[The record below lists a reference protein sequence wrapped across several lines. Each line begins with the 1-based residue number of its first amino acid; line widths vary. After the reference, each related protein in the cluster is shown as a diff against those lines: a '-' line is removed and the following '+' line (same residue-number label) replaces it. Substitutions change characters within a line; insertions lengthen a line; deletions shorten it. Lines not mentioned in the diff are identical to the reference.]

1 MVVIVEDAV
10 WLPWLP
16 PLSFEIDTRMVEDTI
31 AVDVGKDKRLCHIMG
46 WKEEHVRH
54 ENGLNVQEFNG
65 MDSRHR
71 EGSWLLVRVMKLV
84 EVFVQERIVVQP
96 MMPVGQII
104 LPDEDNWELEEE
116 PDPSIIGNVI
126 VESGPASIVDVAREH
141 TRYNGTQKQ

>member
-1 MVVIVEDAV
+1 
-10 WLPWLP
+10 
-16 PLSFEIDTRMVEDTI
+16 
-31 AVDVGKDKRLCHIMG
+31 MG

-104 LPDEDNWELEEE
+104 LHFTSMIHN
-116 PDPSIIGNVI
+116 
-126 VESGPASIVDVAREH
+126 
-141 TRYNGTQKQ
+141 